1 MKRSGN
7 GLFGKDCADSGCCPG
22 NGDGRANAC
31 NEFNRTEMLLLLSG
45 TPAIAGVLLLKE
57 GFNDSLQ

>member
-7 GLFGKDCADSGCCPG
+7 GLFGKDCAESDCCPG

-31 NEFNRTEMLLLLSG
+31 NEFNRTEMLLDSSPVPLLAKWG
-45 TPAIAGVLLLKE
+45 YRFQKRWFE
-57 GFNDSLQ
+57 